1 MGLILRGLLRFWK
14 PILTGLSSILAWES
28 VDEVVAPEEKSAKI
42 GVLTIISS
50 VLLLFVVG
58 LFTGVIKL
66 KAKKGKR

>member
-42 GVLTIISS
+42 GVLTIISR